1 MPNCTELSKLCIILH
16 TYVRSLHYQTNERFF
31 QSYKLSLLLRQ
42 SWVDKRLAFTDD
54 IIDDSRRDYI
64 SLPGSAS
71 RLLWLPDTF
80 VVNERAS
87 SLHDVTIQNKL
98 LRIYHDGSVLLSQR
112 SVHRRRVLLQSN
124 THSGLS

>member
-1 MPNCTELSKLCIILH
+1 M
-16 TYVRSLHYQTNERFF
+16 
-31 QSYKLSLLLRQ
+31 
-42 SWVDKRLAFTDD
+42 DKRLAFTDD
-54 IIDDSRRDYI
+54 IIDDHRRDYI

-98 LRIYHDGSVLLSQR
+98 LRIHRSGSVLLSQR
-112 SVHRRRVLLQSN
+112 SVHRRRVLLQSYTN
-124 THSGLS
+124 SGLS